1 MRQRIVGLG
10 PARLLAGLALL
21 ALLAG
26 CATRHGPAVA
36 HRAPPASGPDPWAP
50 YIGEASAR
58 FGVPERWIRAVMQQE
73 SGGRQFIDGQQTTS
87 SAGAMGLMQ
96 VVPGTYAGLRG
107 RYGLG
112 GDPYDPHD
120 NIMAGAAYIR
130 EMYDRF
136 GAPGFLAAY
145 NAGPSRLDAYLND
158 GQPLP
163 GETVA
168 YLENVAPRLGDDPPM
183 TGPLASFAGR
193 PATRYAAA
201 AALPPVE
208 PAPAPPAPP
217 PAAPLPIA
225 PPAAE
230 PPAYR
235 PPASTYRPPVSALGL
250 AAPAPAP
257 APAPVPAQP
266 RVPAPLPTAASVA
279 PSSPGPPAPRPGF
292 VPAPWVRP
300 MPPGVAAAAAPE
312 RPEGAWGIQVGAFAT
327 PGLARDAADAARQR
341 LAGRGETVVGVAAR
355 PGGGVLFRARV
366 TGLSAEA
373 ARAGCARVSSGGG
386 PCIVV
391 SPESS

>member
-1 MRQRIVGLG
+1 
-10 PARLLAGLALL
+10 
-21 ALLAG
+21 
-26 CATRHGPAVA
+26 
-36 HRAPPASGPDPWAP
+36 
-50 YIGEASAR
+50 
-58 FGVPERWIRAVMQQE
+58 
-73 SGGRQFIDGQQTTS
+73 
-87 SAGAMGLMQ
+87 MGLMQ
-96 VVPGTYAGLRG
+96 VVPGTYAGLRD

-183 TGPLASFAGR
+183 TGPLATFAGR
-193 PATRYAAA
+193 PPTRYAAA
-201 AALPPVE
+201 APLPPVVA
-208 PAPAPPAPP
+208 PPAAAPAPLPV
-217 PAAPLPIA
+217 APLPISP

-235 PPASTYRPPVSALGL
+235 PPVSALG
-250 AAPAPAP
+250 PAEP
-257 APAPVPAQP
+257 APAPVPA
-266 RVPAPLPTAASVA
+266 PAAARGPPPA
-279 PSSPGPPAPRPGF
+279 RGPGPPAPPAPRPGF
-292 VPAPWVRP
+292 VPAPWYRP
-300 MPPGVAAAAAPE
+300 MPPGVAAAAAPA
-312 RPEGAWGIQVGAFAT
+312 RRDEGAWGIQVGAFAT
-327 PGLARDAADAARQR
+327 PGMARDAADAARQR
-341 LAGRGETVVGVAAR
+341 LAGRGETVVGVAAK

-366 TGLSAEA
+366 TGLSAES
-373 ARAGCARVSSGGG
+373 ARAGCARVSSVGG

-391 SPESS
+391 SPQSS